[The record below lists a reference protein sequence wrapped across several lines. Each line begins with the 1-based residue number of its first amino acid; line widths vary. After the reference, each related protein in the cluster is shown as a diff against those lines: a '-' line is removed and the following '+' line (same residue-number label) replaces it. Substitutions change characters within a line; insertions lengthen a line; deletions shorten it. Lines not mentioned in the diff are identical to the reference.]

1 MMTSSYRYEQG
12 KLWIDQYDQK
22 KPFASFLPGIA
33 GRYGIPMWVYYV
45 NRGQLIS
52 SFGLESKDQA
62 ILDFSPANMAYRRTE
77 IDGFRTFIKV
87 DGHYHEPFSSI
98 SNFPRKMWIE
108 TNGVGIQEVFND
120 IELTI
125 KYFNVTDQPYPGLI
139 RKVSLKNLRNDQRT
153 IELVDGL
160 ATMWPYGT
168 NQFMIKNMSNLA
180 VAWFD
185 VFNQERKMPL
195 LKNRSTTEDTAEVEG
210 VEQGNFFVSI
220 NQEQEKLDVIFDPSL
235 IFGYEMSLREPKVF
249 QHQPLS
255 QLLLEEQVT
264 VNQLMSGFSASTIQ
278 LKDHYSFYTLFGKA
292 NHLDELHELETKLSY
307 EYFQELE
314 GYAESLGD
322 EVTSPMD
329 VSTRYKTF
337 DAYLKQSFLDNL
349 LRGGYPLIFKGK
361 EHDIIYHVYSRIHG
375 DMEREYNNYF
385 VEPAYF
391 SQGNGSYRDVNQNR
405 RNDVYFVPEAQL
417 FNIRQFMD
425 LIQLDGHNPL
435 TIQGSKLSISAE
447 DLSDILK
454 HVTSHQDRVEN
465 ILKKPF
471 TPGKLMTEIDQH
483 KIGLSID
490 KDRFLAHVL
499 SYATQEIQSV
509 YGTGYWSDH
518 WIYNMDLIES
528 YLNVFPDRLDK
539 LLLSP
544 EYRFYQNHV
553 SVYPR
558 SIKYV
563 MTPKGEVRQLGP
575 LYHDQE
581 KIDRTRLRVNQTN
594 FHKSAHGETIR
605 VTLLA
610 KLIHLAS
617 IKFTSLDPEGM
628 GIMMDSEK
636 PGWNDAM
643 NGLPAIFGSGLTETI
658 TLKRLVDR
666 LIEWLPKLD
675 DEFFHIPSRI
685 VQFFKDIVSGIDF
698 GFDYLQDLR
707 ETFDR
712 DTKFFLDP
720 QPLKVSKND
729 LMNGLFALEK
739 AIDKGLTKAKNM
751 GDGILPTYL
760 SYEAFDYQVNEK
772 RHPELG
778 YPTVTVRSW
787 KVRKLPFYL
796 EAPATYLKQLHN
808 VEEAKAIY
816 QKIKKTAMYD
826 DKLGLYLTSDP
837 LDDETLEIGRARA
850 FTKGWLEREAC
861 FMHMSYKYLIS
872 LIKSGLYNEYFH
884 DMKTAMPPFMDPEVY
899 GRSPLE
905 NASFIATSNNPNPKN
920 HGRAFVARLT
930 GTTSEA
936 ITLMILMMTGKK
948 LFSVEDQVL
957 KFKIQPI
964 LTKDFFDDNHEVSF
978 KLFNKVNITVVNPEN
993 VDTFDGLEPVE
1004 YQLSN
1009 AFDLV
1014 TILGPTVDGHLAE
1027 QIRRGHFDHVR
1038 VILKSL

>member
-1 MMTSSYRYEQG
+1 MKNTYVYDQG
-12 KLWIDQYDQK
+12 KLWIDRYDQK

-77 IDGFRTFIKV
+77 IDGFRTFMKV
-87 DGHYHEPFSSI
+87 DGQYHEPFSSAI
-98 SNFPRKMWIE
+98 DHPRQMWIE
-108 TNGVGIQEVFND
+108 TNAVGLKEVVD
-120 IELTI
+120 QIELTV
-125 KYFNVTDQPYPGLI
+125 KYFNVTNQPFPGLI
-139 RKVSLKNLRNDQRT
+139 RKVSLKNLSKDVKK

-210 VEQGNFFVSI
+210 VEQGNFYVSI
-220 NQEQEKLDVIFDPSL
+220 NHDQEKLDVIFDPSI
-235 IFGYEMSLREPKVF
+235 IFGYEMSLRDPKVF
-249 QHQPLS
+249 RQNHLN
-255 QLLLEEQVT
+255 QLLLEDQVT
-264 VNQLMSGFSASTIQ
+264 VNQLMSGYSAASFE
-278 LKDHYSFYTLFGKA
+278 LAHEYHFYTLFGKA
-292 NHLDELHELETKLSY
+292 NHLDELHELETKLSF
-307 EYFQELE
+307 EYFQALE
-314 GYAESLGD
+314 KNAEDLGVD
-322 EVTSPMD
+322 VTSPLE
-329 VSTRYKTF
+329 VHTNYKTF

-349 LRGGYPLIFKGK
+349 LRGGYPLVFKGK
-361 EHDIIYHVYSRIHG
+361 ENEIIYHIYSRIHG

-425 LIQLDGHNPL
+425 LIQMDGHNPL
-435 TIQGSKLSISAE
+435 TIQGSKLVIHQR
-447 DLSDILK
+447 DLPEILES
-454 HVTSHQDRVEN
+454 VTSHQEKVES

-483 KIGLSID
+483 KIGLSMD
-490 KDRFLAHVL
+490 KDRFLSHVL

-518 WIYNMDLIES
+518 WIYNMDLIDS
-528 YLNVFPDRLDK
+528 YLNVFPDRLEK
-539 LLLSP
+539 LLLTP

-563 MTPKGEVRQLGP
+563 MTPKGEVRQLNP

-581 KIDRTRLRVNQTN
+581 KINRTGLIVNQTN
-594 FHKSAHGETIR
+594 FHKSIHGEVIR

-666 LIEWLPKLD
+666 LIEWLKKLD
-675 DEFFHIPSRI
+675 DDPLMIPSRI
-685 VQFFKDIVSGIDF
+685 GQFFKDIASGIHL
-698 GFDYLQDLR
+698 GFDHMQQLR
-707 ETFDR
+707 ETFDQ
-712 DTKFFLDP
+712 DTRFFLDP
-720 QPLKVSKND
+720 QPIKLAKQELISNLV
-729 LMNGLFALEK
+729 LIQQ
-739 AIDKGLTKAKNM
+739 AIEQGIQKAKAM
-751 GDGILPTYL
+751 GDGIIPTYL
-760 SYEAFDYQVNEK
+760 AYEAFDYQINSTK
-772 RHPELG
+772 HPELG

-787 KVRKLPFYL
+787 KVRMLPFYL
-796 EAPATYLKQLHN
+796 EAPATYLKQLHD
-808 VEEAKAIY
+808 EKEARSIY
-816 QKIKKTAMYD
+816 QKIKKTEMYD
-826 DKLGLYLTSDP
+826 EKLGLYLTSNP
-837 LDDETLEIGRARA
+837 LDEETLEIGRARA

-872 LIKSGLYNEYFH
+872 LIKSGLYSEYFD

-936 ITLMILMMTGKK
+936 MTLMLLMMTGKT
-948 LFSVEDQVL
+948 LFTYEHQVL
-957 KFKIQPI
+957 KFKIHPI
-964 LTKDFFDDNHEVSF
+964 LTHDFFDSSHKVSF
-978 KLFNKVNITVVNPEN
+978 KLFNKVLVTVSNPEQKN
-993 VDTFDGLEPVE
+993 TFDRLYPVE

-1014 TILGPTVDGHLAE
+1014 TIQGPTVDGHLAE
-1027 QIRRGHFDHVR
+1027 QIRRGHFDQVLVTLR
-1038 VILKSL
+1038 SK